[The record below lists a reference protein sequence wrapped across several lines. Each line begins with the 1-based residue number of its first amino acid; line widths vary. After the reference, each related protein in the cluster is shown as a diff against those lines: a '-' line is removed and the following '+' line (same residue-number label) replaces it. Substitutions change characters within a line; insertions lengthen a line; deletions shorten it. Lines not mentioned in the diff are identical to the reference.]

1 MDRLRGIENGEGIRA
16 LIRVR
21 CDNMEENNKY
31 RLGREARKCM
41 FCERRRDEQT
51 HFTDS
56 CEVTK
61 EWFVELGKDKKEI
74 LSRI

>member
-1 MDRLRGIENGEGIRA
+1 MLASRSSRRPFLHISLYTFPISNGLRGIENGEGIRA

-41 FCERRRDEQT
+41 FCERRRDE
-51 HFTDS
+51 
-56 CEVTK
+56 
-61 EWFVELGKDKKEI
+61 
-74 LSRI
+74 